1 MERFKAEALLYI
13 YNKLIEGKIVRKQE
27 VLDKFGI
34 NERTFYRYIQDIKK
48 FIGRPD
54 GELIGEEVLSDRS
67 KGGYILKGKHERNFN
82 EKEVLAIAKVLLESR
97 GFVRTELKDMIDK
110 LLESCISEDK
120 DNIKRIIGNE
130 MINYVPP
137 QHNKELLDKL
147 WQISNAIKEQK
158 ILSIGYFKVGTDGK
172 LQEEV
177 SKRSIYPLGL
187 LFSEYYFYLIAFIE
201 GKNYEYPAIYRVD
214 RIKDLIA
221 TDKRYKVDYSK
232 RFQDGEFRKLIQ
244 FMQTGELERVKF
256 RFTGRS
262 IEAVLDRL
270 PNAKVIKEKQGEYI
284 VEAKLFGKGIKMWL
298 LSQGDSVEVIDSSKF
313 REEMIETIGR
323 MRKLY
328 TVDDK

>member
-97 GFVRTELKDMIDK
+97 GFIRTELKDMIDK

-201 GKNYEYPAIYRVD
+201 GKSYEYPAIYRVD

-313 REEMIETIGR
+313 REEMIEIIGR